1 MLGPPHST
9 VPPARQ
15 AARRATA
22 SRTDRDVQGRT
33 VADCG
38 SVLGMIVDV
47 WMQHPTLR
55 FLQHDMFASLRRWT
69 GQTLP
74 GDQPPIEATVAAM
87 DHAGVGFGLLST
99 WSAPRQP
106 PLIANDEVAEHLDD
120 LDLDGET

>member
-1 MLGPPHST
+1 MLGPPHGT

-22 SRTDRDVQGRT
+22 SRTDRDVQRRT

-55 FLQHDMFASLRRWT
+55 FLQHDMFDSLRRWT
-69 GQTLP
+69 GQSVPVEEL
-74 GDQPPIEATVAAM
+74 PIEATLAQM
-87 DHAGVGFGLLST
+87 DAGGVDHGFV
-99 WSAPRQP
+99 SAWYGPDG
-106 PLIANDEVAEHLDD
+106 PLISNDEVAGWVGARAD
-120 LDLDGET
+120 